1 MQHASEEMKARASQ
15 TQRIIDW
22 KLEKE
27 MKRIVILGAG
37 ESGAGA
43 AVLAKKEGFD
53 VFVSDMSAI
62 KDKYKAMLDSRGI
75 AWEELHHSEERIL
88 SADEIIKSPGI
99 PDNAPIV
106 SKAIAKGIHIISEIE
121 FAGRYTDSKMIC
133 ITGSNGKTTTTSLIY
148 HIFKSAGY
156 DAGLAGNIGRS
167 LALQVAEDPHA
178 YYIIELSSFQLDNMY
193 DFRANIA
200 ILLNITPDHLDR
212 YDNCMQN
219 YVDSKMR
226 IIRNQT
232 PEDSFIYWNEDPII
246 KRELKKYD
254 IKAIQYPF
262 SELKEKGSIGYIEE
276 GMYHLEKPTPFNM
289 EQEALSL
296 TGRHNI
302 YNSLA
307 AGLASN
313 IAGVSKEYIRQ
324 CLSDF
329 PGVEHRLE
337 RVATVGG
344 VRYVNDSKATNV
356 DACWYAL
363 ESMTSPTVLIIGGK
377 DKGNDYNAIKDLVKQ
392 KCRAL
397 VYLGAD
403 NTKLHNFFDGLGIP
417 VRDTHSMPDCV
428 AACYELAQPG
438 DTVLLS
444 PCCASFD
451 LFRNMEDRGEQFKTL
466 VRNL

>member
-1 MQHASEEMKARASQ
+1 
-15 TQRIIDW
+15 
-22 KLEKE
+22 

-53 VFVSDMSAI
+53 VFVSDSVKI
-62 KDKYKAMLDSRGI
+62 KDTYKQMLDSHGI
-75 AWEELHHSEERIL
+75 EWEEGGHTETKIL
-88 SADEIIKSPGI
+88 NADEVIKSPGI
-99 PDNAPIV
+99 PDQVPIV
-106 SKAIAKGIHIISEIE
+106 QKLLQLHVRIISEIE

-156 DAGLAGNIGRS
+156 DVGLAGNIGHS
-167 LALQVAEDPHA
+167 LALQVATTPHE

-212 YDNCMQN
+212 YDYCFQN

-226 IIRNQT
+226 IIQNQT
-232 PEDSFIYWNEDPII
+232 KDDSFIYWNDDPVI
-246 KRELKKYD
+246 KQQLEKYD
-254 IKAIQYPF
+254 IRAVQCPF

-276 GMYHLEKPTPFNM
+276 GEYKLEYPIPFNM
-289 EQEALSL
+289 EQELLAL
-296 TGRHNI
+296 TGKHNI

-313 IAGVSKEYIRQ
+313 ISGIKKEVIRKS
-324 CLSDF
+324 LSDF

-337 RVATVGG
+337 KVCDVAG
-344 VRYVNDSKATNV
+344 VHYINDSKATNV

-363 ESMTSPTVLIIGGK
+363 ESMKTPTILIIGGK
-377 DKGNDYNAIKDLVKQ
+377 DKGNDYEPIKELVKQ
-392 KCRAL
+392 KCVAL

-403 NTKLHNFFDGLGIP
+403 NQKLHDNFDALGLP
-417 VRDTHSMPDCV
+417 VADTHSMKECV
-428 AACYELAQPG
+428 DACYRMAKAG

-451 LFRNMEDRGEQFKTL
+451 LFKNMEDRGEQFKTL
-466 VRNL
+466 VRSL

>member
-1 MQHASEEMKARASQ
+1 MG
-15 TQRIIDW
+15 
-22 KLEKE
+22 
-27 MKRIVILGAG
+27 RIVILGAG

-53 VFVSDMSAI
+53 VFVSDMSVI
-62 KDKYKAMLDSRGI
+62 KDKYKELLDTHGI
-75 AWEELHHSEERIL
+75 EWEEKGHTEDKIL
-88 SADEIIKSPGI
+88 NANEIIKSPGI
-99 PDNAPIV
+99 PDNAPIIQKCM
-106 SKAIAKGIHIISEIE
+106 SKGIGIISEIE
-121 FAGRYTDSKMIC
+121 FAGRYTTSKMIC

-148 HIFKSAGY
+148 HIFKNAGY
-156 DAGLAGNIGRS
+156 NVGLAGNIGKS
-167 LALQVAEDPHA
+167 LALQVAEDPHE
-178 YYIIELSSFQLDNMY
+178 YYIIEISSFQLDNMY
-193 DFRANIA
+193 NFRANIA

-226 IIRNQT
+226 IIQNQT
-232 PEDSFIYWNEDPII
+232 KDDTFIYWNDDPII

-254 IKAIQYPF
+254 IKSVQCPF
-262 SELKEKGSIGYIEE
+262 SDLKEKGSIAYIEE
-276 GMYHLEKPTPFNM
+276 GEYKIEVPTPFNM

-296 TGRHNI
+296 TGKHNI

-307 AGLASN
+307 AGIASR
-313 IAGVSKEYIRQ
+313 VSGIKKEDIRKS
-324 CLSDF
+324 LSDF

-337 RVATVGG
+337 KVTTVRG
-344 VRYVNDSKATNV
+344 VLYVNDSKATNV

-363 ESMTSPTVLIIGGK
+363 ESMKTPTILIIGGK
-377 DKGNDYNAIKDLVKQ
+377 DKGNDYNAIKELVKK
-392 KCRAL
+392 KCCGL

-403 NTKLHNFFDGLGIP
+403 NAKLHAFFDGMGIP
-417 VRDTHSMPDCV
+417 VRDTHSMKECV
-428 AACYELAQPG
+428 EACYDMARPG

-451 LFRNMEDRGEQFKTL
+451 LFKNMEDRGEQFKTL